1 MPWTD
6 QITEIAPYLSM
17 LNSELPSN
25 ISTMI
30 SIVVCS
36 FRDSVFFVS
45 KNVQGYSG
53 RGARCTAQGV
63 GIPQGPEGGG
73 GGAKSL
79 FVQPRIFSVR
89 YMIKR

>member
-73 GGAKSL
+73 GGAKVFLSSQE
-79 FVQPRIFSVR
+79 FFR
-89 YMIKR
+89 YGI